1 MLNIHS
7 ALVFVLFLKKKSN
20 CRELDPLGLL
30 LHEKME
36 KHRQRYHCQTSKQIS
51 VNKTHMLK
59 PLKRRG
65 THSNSSRHTTG
76 KWFKILEMVQVIFKL
91 NNLFVSLRPTQTKIQ
106 IRTVFAFAANTPS
119 TPCRSLHSCRS
130 QHNHNHCVNTH
141 PCIFP

>member
-1 MLNIHS
+1 MNIHS
-7 ALVFVLFLKKKSN
+7 ALVFVLFLKQKSN

-65 THSNSSRHTTG
+65 TYSNSSRHTTG
-76 KWFKILEMVQVIFKL
+76 KWFKILEMLQVIFKL
-91 NNLFVSLRPTQTKIQ
+91 NNLFVPGQPTQKYKSEPSLPLQQ
-106 IRTVFAFAANTPS
+106 I
-119 TPCRSLHSCRS
+119 LHQRLVEVYTRVDR
-130 QHNHNHCVNTH
+130 NIITTTA
-141 PCIFP
+141 